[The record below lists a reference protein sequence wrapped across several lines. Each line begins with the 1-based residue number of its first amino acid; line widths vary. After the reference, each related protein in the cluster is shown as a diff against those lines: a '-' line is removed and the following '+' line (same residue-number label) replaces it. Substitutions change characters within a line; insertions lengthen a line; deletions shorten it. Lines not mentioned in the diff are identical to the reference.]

1 MHKVNVVK
9 RNPIQGGCK
18 VLVLVKGRRK
28 VSFVE
33 AWHILQTSGV
43 RTYAV

>member
-18 VLVLVKGRRK
+18 VLALVKGRRK
-28 VSFVE
+28 ISFIK
-33 AWHILQTSGV
+33 AWRILQTSGIK
-43 RTYAV
+43 TYVV